1 MIEKLGYK
9 FYNQI
14 MDDFEKLYKE
24 YLSLPNGYISKKV
37 IHGDEYYYLQY
48 FSNGTLVSKY
58 LSKGEVSK
66 VQNQINR
73 RRELKALI
81 KEHDEYGSNLVA
93 INKNRKELTGS
104 LMSGD
109 NEVAKFVNG
118 VLTYI
123 DNDKAPLYIKRTHN
137 LTGFLSKRVIDESR
151 TNSRLLKK
159 ILSIKEEDS
168 LYISLRA
175 HGAVITDNFWFK
187 PKGSKTSYKDIIFSD
202 VYADVALKGQI
213 RNFSSLNKLSPEL
226 TLVGSYEKCWKKRD
240 DLWWIYK
247 HGNQNELFSELFASL
262 LAKRLGIPT
271 VKHELEN
278 EYIKSL
284 NFASNYNYEPI
295 SSLADND
302 DNYDRVFNI
311 LFDINQNIA
320 IQYLYLMWFDAL
332 INNIDRHNENYGLLR
347 DKYTGEIISLAP
359 NFDNNLCLISIN
371 PNLTSNFGLIN
382 AFKKFINNKT
392 DNH

>member
-1 MIEKLGYK
+1 MIKKLGYT

-14 MDDFEKLYKE
+14 MGDFEKLYKE

-151 TNSRLLKK
+151 TNSRLVTYHHLKK
-159 ILSIKEEDS
+159 
-168 LYISLRA
+168 
-175 HGAVITDNFWFK
+175 
-187 PKGSKTSYKDIIFSD
+187 
-202 VYADVALKGQI
+202 
-213 RNFSSLNKLSPEL
+213 
-226 TLVGSYEKCWKKRD
+226 
-240 DLWWIYK
+240 
-247 HGNQNELFSELFASL
+247 
-262 LAKRLGIPT
+262 
-271 VKHELEN
+271 
-278 EYIKSL
+278 
-284 NFASNYNYEPI
+284 
-295 SSLADND
+295 
-302 DNYDRVFNI
+302 
-311 LFDINQNIA
+311 
-320 IQYLYLMWFDAL
+320 
-332 INNIDRHNENYGLLR
+332 
-347 DKYTGEIISLAP
+347 
-359 NFDNNLCLISIN
+359 
-371 PNLTSNFGLIN
+371 
-382 AFKKFINNKT
+382 
-392 DNH
+392 